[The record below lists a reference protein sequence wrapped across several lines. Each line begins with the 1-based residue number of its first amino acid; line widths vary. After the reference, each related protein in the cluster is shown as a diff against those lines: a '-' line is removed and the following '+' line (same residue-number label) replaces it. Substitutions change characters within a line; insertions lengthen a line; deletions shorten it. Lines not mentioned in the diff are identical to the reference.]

1 MAKLSPQDISAIK
14 ASAQRLGLDP
24 FSLGAIF
31 AQESSFD
38 PNVTGGEG
46 GNYFGLIQFGKPETV
61 EAGLDPEKI
70 KNKSYTIPEQL
81 PAVERWLIGRGFE
94 PGMSAQ
100 KAYATIL
107 GGNPNADI
115 YAKDSFG
122 TSVSSATEKLLP
134 GGSLY
139 EYSKGLL
146 GEDNIDSPQNFNNA
160 AQTNTTNTTN
170 TNVPDSMPSN
180 QTEDKTKE
188 KEKSFLSG
196 YIDNLLAAELN
207 KLTRKNPRQTEGIID
222 PNSALNPTLDP
233 LLFAQ
238 ATGMGSGYLN
248 PMQYL
253 QGYIG

>member
-1 MAKLSPQDISAIK
+1 MSKVYTKSEIANMLRQAGFPESEIPTMTAITMAESGGRSTALNPNRSTGDESYGLLQINMIDE
-14 ASAQRLGLDP
+14 LGPERRRQFGLKSNEELYDP
-24 FSLGAIF
+24 RTNFRVAKGIYDQQGLNAWGAYTNQSYKQF
-31 AQESSFD
+31 LPESS
-38 PNVTGGEG
+38 
-46 GNYFGLIQFGKPETV
+46 Q
-61 EAGLDPEKI
+61 AALD
-70 KNKSYTIPEQL
+70 
-81 PAVERWLIGRGFE
+81 A
-94 PGMSAQ
+94 A
-100 KAYATIL
+100 
-107 GGNPNADI
+107 
-115 YAKDSFG
+115 
-122 TSVSSATEKLLP
+122 
-134 GGSLY
+134 
-139 EYSKGLL
+139 
-146 GEDNIDSPQNFNNA
+146 IDSPQTFNNVP
-160 AQTNTTNTTN
+160 QTNTTNTN
-170 TNVPDSMPSN
+170 LPDSTPSN